1 MLLLLDFKIKIL
13 HDAEVLSDYNNRRPN
28 IIPLITEAEMLFE
41 KESHRVD
48 KLRKLS
54 DKIVSTVS
62 ERTILLKGLKEQVKL
77 FSQFDLNYQFIYLF
91 MY

>member
-1 MLLLLDFKIKIL
+1 
-13 HDAEVLSDYNNRRPN
+13 
-28 IIPLITEAEMLFE
+28 MLFE

-77 FSQFDLNYQFIYLF
+77 FSQFDFNYQFIYLLYNYTGYG
-91 MY
+91 MAGWVSKCKN